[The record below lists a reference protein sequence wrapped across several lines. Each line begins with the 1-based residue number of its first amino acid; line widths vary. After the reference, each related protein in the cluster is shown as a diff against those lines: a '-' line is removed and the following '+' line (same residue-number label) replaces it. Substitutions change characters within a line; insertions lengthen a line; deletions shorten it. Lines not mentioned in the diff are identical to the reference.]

1 MSEIFVAALPIY
13 SSEVNEVSSESPP
26 HMTLLLLNDSNLD
39 SLHIL
44 EYIQH
49 VVNTSLNKFWL
60 RIAKRGVLGEDNA
73 DVVFFDKQS
82 AKYISDVREYMLKDP
97 VVRTAYDSIEQFPEW
112 TPHLTLGYPE
122 TPANNDKDLDE
133 TWVEFDRIYIA
144 IDGNEAT
151 TIDLK
156 DNSWELVQ
164 DELVNSGANFLSHV
178 GVKGMK
184 WGVRKAEG
192 STTKTK
198 KPDHRS
204 TEAKEAHTTVVKGRK
219 TGVKSLSN
227 RELQQAILRFN
238 LEQQYNRIKPLTP
251 SEHVVKFIKGLVVGN
266 GKQKISN
273 LVTEAVVGELNKQIK
288 QHK

>member
-13 SSEVNEVSSESPP
+13 SSEVNEVSTESPP
-26 HMTLLLLNDSNLD
+26 HMTLLLLDDSKLD
-39 SLHIL
+39 TLHIL

-49 VVNTSLNKFWL
+49 VVNTSLTKFWL
-60 RIAKRGVLGEDNA
+60 HISKRGLLGKDDA
-73 DVVFFDKQS
+73 DVIFFDKQS
-82 AKYISDVREYMLKDP
+82 ATRIAAVREYMLKDP

-122 TPANNDKDLDE
+122 TPANDKDLDE

-144 IDGNEAT
+144 IDGNEVT

-156 DNSWELVQ
+156 DDFLELMQ

-184 WGVRKAEG
+184 WGVRKAED
-192 STTKTK
+192 STTKSK

-251 SEHVVKFIKGLVVGN
+251 KEHVVKFIKGLMVSN